1 MRFPLRLTAALYL
14 ERFRR
19 GTATTPILCFSPL
32 VNDFARILHPEQ
44 VTPGLEWH
52 TPEAFVAA
60 ADRAKARIVWL
71 GDTEPLLHPNIGK
84 VVAALLQSGRFVF
97 LHTCGVGLRKRI
109 HEFQP
114 HSRLFLTVEV
124 PNNESSTQSLTRKGT
139 TARGFFEAI
148 EGARLSGFYRCAHVT
163 VDAQTDAIGAA
174 RRFEFLKANGLE
186 GFVASSGTSPAI
198 AADPSI
204 LNKLPQ
210 IRSAIPSRGWRTF
223 SRILEQSRHPLPQPR
238 LAAMRPSNREPLPP
252 RETICEES
260 AFTQ

>member
-19 GTATTPILCFSPL
+19 RTGTTPILCFSPL
-32 VNDFARILHPEQ
+32 VNDFGCILHPEQ
-44 VTPGLEWH
+44 VTPDSEWH
-52 TPEAFVAA
+52 TPEACVAA

-84 VVAALLQSGRFVF
+84 VVAALLQSGHYVF
-97 LHTCGVGLRKRI
+97 LHTSGLALRKRI

-124 PNNESSTQSLTRKGT
+124 PNNESSTQSLTRKGA
-139 TARGFFEAI
+139 TARAFFEAI

-163 VDAQTDAIGAA
+163 VDAQIDVAETL
-174 RRFEFLKANGLE
+174 RCFESLNANGLE
-186 GFVASSGTSPAI
+186 GFVVSSGTSPAT
-198 AADPSI
+198 AAGPATLS
-204 LNKLPQ
+204 KLAD
-210 IRSAIPSRGWRTF
+210 IRAAIPSRSWRTF
-223 SRILEQSRHPLPQPR
+223 SRILEQSRHALPQPR
-238 LAAMRPSNREPLPP
+238 LAALRPSNREPLPP
-252 RETICEES
+252 RETICEEN